1 MASIGENIR
10 VLRLA
15 RGWTQEQLAEKL
27 HMTRQAVGHYESGR
41 TTPDVET
48 CRRLATLFEVD
59 LEVLLEGEGE
69 PAKLPRWLFSLTL
82 GAAGLFPLVRS
93 VLMVVNQHLYPVA
106 QGQISSGSEEWEI
119 AQKHFAR
126 RRRRGDGG
134 ICGFSGG
141 AGGTGAVGD
150 PAAAGRAVAPKA
162 GAVGSCGRGHRCHHL
177 SPLPFRSRVRRRE
190 LPDPRIP
197 HHRTLRHRAGGG
209 VGHPQGAEKMKKEPF
224 PTGNGSFLLLIC
236 SL

>member
-48 CRRLATLFEVD
+48 CRRLAALFEVE

-106 QGQISSGSEEWEI
+106 QGQISSGSKEWEI
-119 AQKHFAR
+119 AQKHFALSR
-126 RRRRGDGG
+126 AADAVETAGYVVFLAVLVVLVLWEIRQRQAVPWRQKLALWGLVAVVTVVTTYLPSLFDPVYGAANYLIPASHITARFG
-134 ICGFSGG
+134 I
-141 AGGTGAVGD
+141 AL
-150 PAAAGRAVAPKA
+150 AVAWIIRK
-162 GAVGSCGRGHRCHHL
+162 VQKR
-177 SPLPFRSRVRRRE
+177 
-190 LPDPRIP
+190 
-197 HHRTLRHRAGGG
+197 
-209 VGHPQGAEKMKKEPF
+209 
-224 PTGNGSFLLLIC
+224 
-236 SL
+236 